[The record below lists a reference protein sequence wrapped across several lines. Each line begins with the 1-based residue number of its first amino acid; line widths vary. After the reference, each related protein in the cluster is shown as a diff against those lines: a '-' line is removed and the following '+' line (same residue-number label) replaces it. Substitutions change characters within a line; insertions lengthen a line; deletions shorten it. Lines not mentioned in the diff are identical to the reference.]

1 MPQAQ
6 HTVTI
11 QRPAAEVFAYLADG
25 EKCPEWWSGIIEI
38 KKVSG
43 DGVGAR
49 YQQSIR
55 GPGGRAIPA
64 DYTITEFTPNS
75 RLAFETTAGPVRPRG
90 QYVMQE
96 AGSGTAVTFT
106 LDAELT
112 GLKKLLMGGMVSKT
126 MAAEVRA
133 IEQAKRIL
141 EG

>member
-1 MPQAQ
+1 MPHAE
-6 HTVTI
+6 HSVTI
-11 QRPAAEVFAYLADG
+11 NRPAVDVFKYLADG
-25 EKCPEWWSGIIEI
+25 EKCTEWRSGVIEI

-43 DGVGAR
+43 DGVGAQ
-49 YQQSIR
+49 YKQSVR

-75 RLAFETTAGPVRPRG
+75 SIAFQTTAGPVRPRG
-90 QYVMQE
+90 QYVLQE
-96 AGSGTAVTFT
+96 SGGVTTVTFN

-112 GLKKLLMGGMVSKT
+112 GLKKILMRGMVSKT

-133 IEQAKRIL
+133 IEKAKSIL